1 MTYEPG
7 GADDGMGVSA
17 GTVVGESARSHTHWL
32 IERYDEDA
40 TSWASRRLGGD
51 PAGRAGFLQ
60 PSVFDFRR
68 LGVSPFDMSEVI
80 GNLVTN
86 VGWGRI
92 ARLAIGTAVT
102 AFTTATT
109 RIGAGVGTGA
119 AAGNDTDLSGGAGAT
134 GRFFQPVSGAGTATD
149 GTGTSGTG
157 SATLAFASTF
167 GTGDAN
173 FAWGEFGVD
182 QGTATGTTVVAP
194 LLNHKVSAQGTKASG
209 QTWSATVTFTFTSS

>member
-7 GADDGMGVSA
+7 GAADGVGVSV
-17 GTVVGESARSHTHWL
+17 GTTIDESARSHTRWL

-40 TSWASRRLGGD
+40 TSWASRQLGGEQ
-51 PAGRAGFLQ
+51 AGSRGFLQ
-60 PSVFDFRR
+60 PSIFDFHR
-68 LGVSPFDMSEVI
+68 LGISPYDTSEVL

-109 RIGAGVGTGA
+109 RIGVGTGTAGASGNDTSLGGTGA
-119 AAGNDTDLSGGAGAT
+119 AGCFYKL
-134 GRFFQPVSGAGTATD
+134 VSGAGTATD

-157 SATLAFASTF
+157 SATLAFAATF
-167 GTGDAN
+167 GTGEAN
-173 FAWGEFGVD
+173 MVWAEFGVD
-182 QGTATGTTVVAP
+182 QGTADGTAAVAP
-194 LLNHKVSAQGTKASG
+194 LLNHKISAQGTKASG
-209 QTWSATVTFTFTSS
+209 QTWTATVTFQFSSS